1 MEEKDTYNPVK
12 LKSAANRVEA
22 EMIGELLNNSGIPSY
37 TKDLESGNYMN
48 ICMGYSIFGTD
59 IYVREGDLEKA
70 RQVLAGMEASAPE
83 ETDGGEEEISADE
96 IRKSKSRAVE
106 TVLTVILGAVVLLTI
121 LSVVL

>member
-37 TKDLESGNYMN
+37 TKDLESGSYMN
-48 ICMGYSIFGTD
+48 IYMGYSIFGTD
-59 IYVREGDLEKA
+59 IYVREEDLEKA

-121 LSVVL
+121 LIVVL